1 MPTYNLTINYTETS
15 TNTVSDLTNTKWCFN
30 DDLSYYLA
38 GSTATVQIN
47 FVSNGA
53 SYTSIYFSNL
63 SEDPAKVG
71 YGTSSNLVYVD
82 VWTNQA
88 YRIISITGGTH
99 ATDSGLISWL
109 QENAVQV
116 PVVDLTDT
124 EWVFNDTID
133 INSGFTASTSYS
145 ETPIFPYSL
154 IFTDSNDEQHTA
166 LGCASSNGTRWNIFA
181 YQGDIYIRQAYMG
194 GWMEEA
200 YRTIEITGGTDAT
213 NSNLISW
220 LVQNATYQAPPVP
233 TITIDLSTLSGWSSV
248 TTGQHSLQIKAKA
261 TGYRDSALSSAV
273 SFTKAASGYQ
283 VRVQGETIQDARF
296 DFYDGQDN
304 AAPLLLAVR
313 GYTQFDQT
321 LSVTSG
327 YLYCEYWDSVQPY
340 SLGTPTTGITLVSDD
355 QDGQALYQITAN
367 GSITNMYANSCFIEG
382 TQITLADGSKKA
394 IEDITYD
401 DNLLVWNFYEGKFD
415 VAKPEWIMRPRTAS
429 RYNLVKFEDGTELGL
444 VGSNGYHRIY
454 NKEVGAFT
462 HTGTDDTPNGTT
474 TFTEHNIFV
483 KVVSQEIIEKPVRY
497 YNIITKGHFNLFAN
511 GILTSCRLS
520 NKYKIENMKYI
531 GDKLISDEEE
541 MAYFRRIDLIKNNAP
556 AGEIKQ

>member
-1 MPTYNLTINYTETS
+1 
-15 TNTVSDLTNTKWCFN
+15 
-30 DDLSYYLA
+30 
-38 GSTATVQIN
+38 
-47 FVSNGA
+47 
-53 SYTSIYFSNL
+53 
-63 SEDPAKVG
+63 
-71 YGTSSNLVYVD
+71 
-82 VWTNQA
+82 
-88 YRIISITGGTH
+88 
-99 ATDSGLISWL
+99 
-109 QENAVQV
+109 
-116 PVVDLTDT
+116 
-124 EWVFNDTID
+124 
-133 INSGFTASTSYS
+133 
-145 ETPIFPYSL
+145 
-154 IFTDSNDEQHTA
+154 
-166 LGCASSNGTRWNIFA
+166 
-181 YQGDIYIRQAYMG
+181 
-194 GWMEEA
+194 
-200 YRTIEITGGTDAT
+200 
-213 NSNLISW
+213 
-220 LVQNATYQAPPVP
+220 
-233 TITIDLSTLSGWSSV
+233 
-248 TTGQHSLQIKAKA
+248 
-261 TGYRDSALSSAV
+261 
-273 SFTKAASGYQ
+273 
-283 VRVQGETIQDARF
+283 
-296 DFYDGQDN
+296 
-304 AAPLLLAVR
+304 
-313 GYTQFDQT
+313 
-321 LSVTSG
+321 
-327 YLYCEYWDSVQPY
+327 
-340 SLGTPTTGITLVSDD
+340 
-355 QDGQALYQITAN
+355 
-367 GSITNMYANSCFIEG
+367 MYANSCFIEG